1 MIEQLIVK
9 HFTLF
14 QKVKFSFGEKLNI
27 IIGENGNG
35 KTQILKLLYALTKS
49 ASSPKAG
56 MSAGKAGKAPG
67 KNIVTSSMIA
77 ENLRKV
83 FNVSL
88 ADLQSYEIE
97 DAELSCVMYYVTEHG
112 QKSGIVFTNSEK
124 KHGDFSTFLQSA
136 DVELYPLFLPP
147 VYLPAREVLSIY
159 PHFLS
164 LSEKYALPYDGTY
177 QDAIKLLGLPYLNE
191 VPEAFR
197 KIVDLLEKNLGGE
210 IYLDPQAGRFYMKFK
225 DGHKADID
233 MTAEGWRKLGTLMQ
247 LLRVGALEK
256 GSVLFWDEPEANL
269 NPRLIRLICDVIVAL
284 GKIGIQVFLTTHSL
298 FLVNEIEI
306 VTAKKKMTKGVRY
319 FNFMPK
325 GKVEQGDDFS
335 ALKKVVLLDESM
347 NQADNYLSAEV

>member
-1 MIEQLIVK
+1 MIKQLTVRN
-9 HFTLF
+9 FTLF
-14 QKVKFSFGEKLNI
+14 RKETFSFGEKLNI

-49 ASSPKAG
+49 ACSPKAG
-56 MSAGKAGKAPG
+56 LSSGKTGKAPA
-67 KNIVTSSMIA
+67 KSVVSSLTIA
-77 ENLRKV
+77 ENLGRV
-83 FNVSL
+83 FNADL
-88 ADLQSYEIE
+88 ADLQSYDVE
-97 DAELSCVMYYVTEHG
+97 DAELACVMHYVTEHG
-112 QKSGIVFTNSEK
+112 QESGIGFTNSEEK
-124 KHGDFSTFLQSA
+124 NRFFSTFAQSA
-136 DVELYPLFLPP
+136 DVELYPLSLPP

-164 LSEKYALPYDGTY
+164 LSAKYALPYDGTY

-225 DGHKADID
+225 DGHKTDID

-256 GSVLFWDEPEANL
+256 GSILFWDEPEANL

-319 FNFMPK
+319 FNFLPK
-325 GKVEQGDDFS
+325 GKVEQGDDFA

-347 NQADNYLSAEV
+347 NQADHYLSAEV

>member
-1 MIEQLIVK
+1 MIKQLTVRN
-9 HFTLF
+9 FTLF
-14 QKVKFSFGEKLNI
+14 RKETFSFGEKLNI

-49 ASSPKAG
+49 AQSPKAG
-56 MSAGKAGKAPG
+56 LS
-67 KNIVTSSMIA
+67 VA
-77 ENLRKV
+77 ERDLIPDDISLDMTAQNLERV
-83 FNVSL
+83 FRADL
-88 ADLQSYEIE
+88 IDLQSYGVGK
-97 DAELSCVMYYVTEHG
+97 AFSCGIHYVTEHG
-112 QKSGIVFTNSEK
+112 QSFGFEFIYSKNTK
-124 KHGDFSTFLQSA
+124 KHLVISSPFSGNKA
-136 DVELYPLFLPP
+136 YPLSLPP
-147 VYLPAREVLSIY
+147 VYLPAREILSIY

-164 LSEKYALPYDGTY
+164 LSEKYDLPYDGTY
-177 QDAIKLLGLPYLNE
+177 QDTIKLLGLPYLNE

-197 KIVDLLEKNLGGE
+197 KIVGLLEKNLGGE

-225 DGHKADID
+225 DGQKTDID

-256 GSVLFWDEPEANL
+256 GSILFWDEPEANL

-319 FNFMPK
+319 FNFLPK
-325 GKVEQGDDFS
+325 GKVEQGDNFA

-347 NQADNYLSAEV
+347 NQADHYLSAEV

>member
-1 MIEQLIVK
+1 MIEQLTVRN
-9 HFTLF
+9 FTLF
-14 QKVKFSFGEKLNI
+14 RKETFSFGEKLNI

-49 ASSPKAG
+49 ACSPKSG
-56 MSAGKAGKAPG
+56 VSD
-67 KNIVTSSMIA
+67 A
-77 ENLRKV
+77 ENTLFRNDISLFETVAQNLKRV
-83 FNVSL
+83 FRADL
-88 ADLQSYEIE
+88 IDLQSYGAE
-97 DAELSCVMYYVTEHG
+97 DAELSCGIHYVTERG
-112 QKSGIVFTNSEK
+112 QRSGFEFTNSKERK
-124 KHGDFSTFLQSA
+124 A
-136 DVELYPLFLPP
+136 DPVTLSSSPNIRVHRLSLPP
-147 VYLPAREVLSIY
+147 IYLPARELLSIY

-164 LSEKYALPYDGTY
+164 LSEKYDLPYDGTY
-177 QDAIKLLGLPYLNE
+177 QDTIKLLGLPYLNK

-197 KIVDLLEKNLGGE
+197 KLVDLLEKNLAGV

-225 DGHKADID
+225 DGHKTDID

-256 GSVLFWDEPEANL
+256 GSILFWDEPEANL

-319 FNFMPK
+319 VNFLPK
-325 GKVEQGDDFS
+325 GKVEQGDDFA

-347 NQADNYLSAEV
+347 NQADHYLSAEV